1 MSNEKKKHPVRVLLF
16 DHTAELGGGEIALAD
31 LVKRFDRERVNP
43 IVVLASHGPLEDLL
57 RDHVPVHILPMAA
70 GVVHARRD
78 SLGVASL
85 GQISAVRDAISYIRR
100 LGEFIEQHEIEIIHT
115 NSLKASV
122 LGGIAGRLKRR
133 KVVWHLRDRIA
144 DDYLPAKVVT
154 VMRQLARIL
163 PHLVI
168 GNSRATLET
177 LHLSRTPTAIVPS
190 GVDLA
195 KFFVP
200 EPFDGSSS
208 GAAPRHSTIGIVGR
222 ICPWKG
228 QHIFIEAAAKVHRAW
243 PGARFQIIGA
253 ALFGEHD
260 YDLELHRLVENAGLT
275 EVVEFLGFQKNVAPL
290 IRSLDILVHASVV
303 GEPFGQVIVQ
313 GMASGKPVIAT
324 NGGGVPET
332 VLDGDTGILVPM
344 GDSDAMAKAL
354 CALLADP
361 AAARR
366 MGERAR
372 QRVLDHFTIEQTAQK
387 VTGVYE
393 RVLARDAAQTEIN
406 GSV

>member
-1 MSNEKKKHPVRVLLF
+1 M
-16 DHTAELGGGEIALAD
+16 
-31 LVKRFDRERVNP
+31 ERATH
-43 IVVLASHGPLEDLL
+43 LHRGRCKGPSRL
-57 RDHVPVHILPMAA
+57 
-70 GVVHARRD
+70 ARR
-78 SLGVASL
+78 
-85 GQISAVRDAISYIRR
+85 
-100 LGEFIEQHEIEIIHT
+100 
-115 NSLKASV
+115 
-122 LGGIAGRLKRR
+122 
-133 KVVWHLRDRIA
+133 
-144 DDYLPAKVVT
+144 
-154 VMRQLARIL
+154 
-163 PHLVI
+163 
-168 GNSRATLET
+168 
-177 LHLSRTPTAIVPS
+177 
-190 GVDLA
+190 
-195 KFFVP
+195 
-200 EPFDGSSS
+200 
-208 GAAPRHSTIGIVGR
+208 
-222 ICPWKG
+222 
-228 QHIFIEAAAKVHRAW
+228 
-243 PGARFQIIGA
+243 RFQIIGA